1 MIHHGNA
8 ANLIES
14 LPPFDL
20 VVTDPPYAMG
30 GVDGEWR
37 LTAEVAIVLRDAA
50 KIIKKRDGAMVVLAA
65 SSGRSVEFM
74 SSAVGLPLK
83 RILTWH
89 RPDAR
94 SVARSGWRF
103 DTVLALVFGKVP
115 PEGGLSSHISASS
128 PKLSGHKAEI
138 PDEVADWLVAPWN
151 QIASFSSR
159 LPDEYPASTVLD
171 PFCGSGSLLAAARRA
186 GHEVIGIDSDERW
199 STFARARLAS
209 DRADPPC

>member
-8 ANLIES
+8 ADLIES

-37 LTAEVAIVLRDAA
+37 LTAEVAIALRDAA
-50 KIIKKRDGAMVVLAA
+50 KVIRKRDGALVVLAA

-94 SVARSGWRF
+94 SVARSGWKF

-115 PEGGLSSHISASS
+115 PEGGTSSTISAAS
-128 PKLSGHKAEI
+128 PKPSGHKAEI
-138 PDEVADWLVAPWN
+138 PDEVADWLLAPWS
-151 QIASFSSR
+151 AA
-159 LPDEYPASTVLD
+159 PGTVLD
-171 PFCGSGSLLAAARRA
+171 PFCGSGSLLAAAARL
-186 GHEVIGIDSDERW
+186 GHPVIGIDVDERW
-199 STFARARLAS
+199 VTVAAARLAN
-209 DRADPPC
+209 P

>member
-8 ANLIES
+8 ADLIET

-37 LTAEVAIVLRDAA
+37 LTAEVAIALRDAA
-50 KIIKKRDGAMVVLAA
+50 KIVKRRKGAMVVLAA

-83 RILTWH
+83 RVLTWH

-94 SVARSGWRF
+94 TVARSGWRF
-103 DTVLALVFGKVP
+103 DTVLALVFGTVP
-115 PEGGLSSHISASS
+115 AEGGASSYISAPS
-128 PKLSGHKAEI
+128 LHESGHKAEV
-138 PDEVADWLVAPWN
+138 PLVVARWLLDPWY
-151 QIASFSSR
+151 AATGDA
-159 LPDEYPASTVLD
+159 LTVLD
-171 PFCGSGSLLAAARRA
+171 PFCGSGAFLEAAQLA
-186 GHEVIGIDSDERW
+186 GHQVVGIDIDERW
-199 STFARARLAS
+199 VKFANERLA
-209 DRADPPC
+209 R

>member
-1 MIHHGNA
+1 MRIHHGNA
-8 ANLIES
+8 AEIVGT

-37 LTAEVAIVLRDAA
+37 LTAEVAIALRDAA
-50 KIIKKRDGAMVVLAA
+50 KVIKRRDGALVVLAA

-94 SVARSGWRF
+94 TMARSGWRF

-115 PEGGLSSHISASS
+115 PEGGSSSFISAAS
-128 PKLSGHKAEI
+128 PKPSGHKAEI
-138 PDEVADWLVAPWN
+138 PPDVADWLLTPWAGQN
-151 QIASFSSR
+151 V
-159 LPDEYPASTVLD
+159 TTLD
-171 PFCGSGSLLAAARRA
+171 PFCGSGSLLLAAQRA
-186 GHEVIGIDSDERW
+186 GHAVIGVDIEERW
-199 STFARARLAS
+199 ASLAGLAVNGEYARLSEAP
-209 DRADPPC
+209 ADPPVER

>member
-8 ANLIES
+8 AELINT

-37 LTAEVAIVLRDAA
+37 LTAEVAITLRDAA
-50 KIIKKRDGAMVVLAA
+50 KVIKPRDGAMVVLAA

-74 SSAVGLPLK
+74 SAAVGMPVR

-94 SVARSGWRF
+94 TTARAGWRF

-115 PEGGLSSHISASS
+115 PTGGDSSFISATS
-128 PKLSGHKAEI
+128 PKESGHKAEV
-138 PDEVADWLVAPWN
+138 PYAVAEWLLAP
-151 QIASFSSR
+151 FGDRSR
-159 LPDEYPASTVLD
+159 VVLD
-171 PFCGSGSLLAAARRA
+171 PFCGSGALLHAARVA
-186 GHEVIGIDSDERW
+186 GHDAVGIDIEERW
-199 STFARARLAS
+199 VDYATARLVDAV
-209 DRADPPC
+209 RPVDPFTLGLSA

>member
-1 MIHHGNA
+1 VTIHHGNA
-8 ANLIES
+8 AELVGTM
-14 LPPFDL
+14 PPFDL

-37 LTAEVAIVLRDAA
+37 LTAEVAVALRDAA
-50 KIIKKRDGAMVVLAA
+50 KVIKRRNGAMVVLAA

-94 SVARSGWRF
+94 TAARSGWRF

-115 PEGGLSSHISASS
+115 PEGGMSSFISAAS
-128 PKLSGHKAEI
+128 PKPSGHKAEI
-138 PDEVADWLVAPWN
+138 PDEVADWLLAPWLLVPN
-151 QIASFSSR
+151 A
-159 LPDEYPASTVLD
+159 LTVLD
-171 PFCGSGSLLAAARRA
+171 PFCGSGSLLRAAARQ
-186 GHEVIGIDSDERW
+186 GHAVVGIDVEERW
-199 STFARARLAS
+199 VEYATARLSEPVTLGLGA
-209 DRADPPC
+209 